1 MIAAWLPLFLF
12 AVLFG
17 LSMDYTVFLLSRIR
31 ERVTEGARDEGGRR
45 VRASSST
52 ARLITGAALII
63 IAVFVG
69 FAAGDQV
76 EFQQMGFGV
85 AVSLLIDATVVRLVL
100 LPAVL
105 ALLGERTWYLP
116 GGSTGSRI
124 SRSRGGAERKL
135 STGVRRRS
143 DAWLSRRPSP
153 SSAPSSPISR
163 PITHRP
169 LVDARRQGDTVGG
182 PMRRVEA
189 ALEQS
194 LEARGARVHG
204 ERARREIRRRLGRV
218 VAAGCDVVRRVG
230 WKSAARSWMCPRPT
244 PSSHCP
250 PPYAPIPRA
259 SQ

>member
-17 LSMDYTVFLLSRIR
+17 LSMDYTVFILSRIR
-31 ERVTEGARDEGGRR
+31 ERVTEGASTKDA
-45 VRASSST
+45 VAYAVSST
-52 ARLITGAALII
+52 ARLVTGAALII

-116 GGSTGSRI
+116 RWLEWLPHLEVEGRAPSELG
-124 SRSRGGAERKL
+124 KL

-143 DAWLSRRPSP
+143 DVCTFTRRPSP
-153 SSAPSSPISR
+153 
-163 PITHRP
+163 
-169 LVDARRQGDTVGG
+169 ARR
-182 PMRRVEA
+182 RRRRSRSSVTRLLVARRGRLASDCSPRRLLALGEA
-189 ALEQS
+189 PA
-194 LEARGARVHG
+194 
-204 ERARREIRRRLGRV
+204 RARRGR
-218 VAAGCDVVRRVG
+218 
-230 WKSAARSWMCPRPT
+230 ARARCFV
-244 PSSHCP
+244 SS
-250 PPYAPIPRA
+250 
-259 SQ
+259 